1 MTETLEIIS
10 CMVFLTEVFL
20 KKSFTNSK
28 IINFLFECTTTLS
41 LRLFLLSKTKT
52 GQRVLAGGLK

>member
-20 KKSFTNSK
+20 KKSLTNSK

-41 LRLFLLSKTKT
+41 LRLFLLSITKT